1 MLSEVANKQK
11 TISDWSVKRRYQN
24 QNLRFISDDKNLN
37 SDGESGNIFF
47 NKLAD
52 GIKLVFHTSLS

>member
-1 MLSEVANKQK
+1 MLSEVENKQK

-24 QNLRFISDDKNLN
+24 QNLRFISDDKDLN

-47 NKLAD
+47 NIAVK
-52 GIKLVFHTSLS
+52 GS

>member
-1 MLSEVANKQK
+1 MLSEVENKQK

-24 QNLRFISDDKNLN
+24 QNLRFISDDKDLN

-47 NKLAD
+47 NIA
-52 GIKLVFHTSLS
+52 IKRSKSEGFISP